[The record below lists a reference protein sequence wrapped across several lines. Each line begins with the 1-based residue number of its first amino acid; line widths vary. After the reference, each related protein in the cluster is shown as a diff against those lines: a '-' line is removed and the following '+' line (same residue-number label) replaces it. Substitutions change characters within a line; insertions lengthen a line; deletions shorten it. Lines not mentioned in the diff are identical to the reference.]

1 MDWLKDLFSNP
12 FLLTG
17 VGSWF
22 IAQVLKTILH
32 LIMYKK
38 LDFERLYGDGGMP
51 SGHSATVASL
61 ATMCGLTFGLASV
74 EFAITAILAI
84 IVCHDAT
91 GVRRETGRHAQVLNE
106 LLQSLEEGKP
116 IDLKKLIGHTDLKE
130 LVGHT
135 PLQVFAG
142 ILIGIGNA
150 LFMYFVI
157 L

>member
-1 MDWLKDLFSNP
+1 MTWLADLVTNP

-17 VGSWF
+17 VSSWF

-32 LIMYKK
+32 CIIYKK
-38 LDFERLYGDGGMP
+38 LDFQRMYGDGGMP
-51 SGHSATVASL
+51 SGHSATVSSL
-61 ATMCGLTFGLASV
+61 ATICGLSFGFGSV
-74 EFAITAILAI
+74 EFAISAILAI

-91 GVRRETGRHAQVLNE
+91 GVRRETGKQAEVLNE
-106 LLQSLEEGKP
+106 LLKYLQTGSEA
-116 IDLKKLIGHTDLKE
+116 DLKV

-135 PLQVFAG
+135 PLQVTAG

-150 LFMYFVI
+150 LLMYYVI

>member
-17 VGSWF
+17 LGSWF

-32 LIMYKK
+32 CIIYKK

-61 ATMCGLTFGLASV
+61 ATMCGLSFGPASV

-91 GVRRETGRHAQVLNE
+91 GVRRETGRHAAVLNE
-106 LLQSLEEGKP
+106 LLQMLEKGTP
-116 IDLKKLIGHTDLKE
+116 VDLKE

-135 PLQVFAG
+135 PLQVTMG
-142 ILIGIGNA
+142 ILIGVGNA
-150 LFMYFVI
+150 FLMYYAI